1 MTTSSPKESHIELSQ
16 DVLNVY
22 EGQRTMN
29 ELLARLCEA
38 MGNLDMQEGL
48 IATLQALM
56 QALLNDPTLVTG
68 EEEAEQPPHG
78 TPNPPPSCHEKEDE
92 GLNKMHEDTSHQRIL
107 ESAPYPAL
115 SQAKEGSESPI
126 TFYSDAAP

>member
-22 EGQRTMN
+22 EGQCTMN

-38 MGNLDMQEGL
+38 MGNLDMQVGL
-48 IATLQALM
+48 IAAM

-68 EEEAEQPPHG
+68 EEDAERPLHG
-78 TPNPPPSCHEKEDE
+78 T
-92 GLNKMHEDTSHQRIL
+92 
-107 ESAPYPAL
+107 
-115 SQAKEGSESPI
+115 
-126 TFYSDAAP
+126 